1 MGRVVHHSRAP
12 RAHDDIRGGDDRAGP
27 PRPATRARAGGAL
40 SARRAS
46 SLARGAARASA
57 AGMPSAADGPS
68 SPPSSPR
75 LAVAVGAAVAR
86 VGTPARP
93 GAAGPATRGG
103 PARAIAHAPRL
114 RAVAFASGPGARVE
128 VASTEDPARA
138 PLVVSASE
146 ALGEDGRDASVTH
159 VAWVDDHDDDREHD
173 FDRDDADDRAA
184 PASSRPSTRA
194 RSSTLAFASST
205 RVALVRVERTPDGAL
220 AAGTPSEHPDA
231 RAPTS
236 SAAAA
241 PAAGNNVRALAA
253 IRVRYHSPP
262 PPPPRRLAEGTQR
275 RKNKWASLAVL
286 TPTTLR
292 VVSFAA
298 ESPADTFRLSARLDA
313 PARRGRVR
321 RRRRARPRPGDA
333 RAAAAAAAAATVAVA
348 VALRSNEVV
357 LARWVVRADDP
368 GSAWA
373 PSALRRVPIDAPGP
387 LRAVCAEGDVAFVAA
402 DARVAVPGAEEEG
415 AGGLFGTRV
424 REPVNAAFGG
434 GVTEY
439 QRGVAE
445 PAKTEAEPAK
455 TSAFFAR
462 EGGEGG
468 DAEVFAGSA
477 ADPGAASFVLR
488 PTSSS
493 DDEARRL
500 LILPELRGAAG
511 ERSVREREREPDAAT
526 SHAATVRAVRW
537 LIGEAE
543 GLEGD
548 SVERGDDERAFSFS
562 AEKENAGFAASAGGS
577 VVVSPPVALPRGVS
591 RPAVLAPLLPP
602 TKNKNAAARGSNRRR
617 RRLAVAD
624 AAENGRGFT
633 TVAFVAADFEIAGG
647 EGGER
652 APPTL
657 RALGAATVPSPAE
670 ILAVAP
676 GAIEEERGDEGS
688 GAAWR
693 AWALAR
699 DVRGE
704 ERRRGPVIF
713 FGDADARRGGVPG
726 RPDDAVRAAPLT
738 FRVEEE
744 DEEPTRRDVSSTRR
758 VGAGGDGEG
767 GEKSSSAAAAAAAA
781 KENENPSGRSLVVAP
796 AALAALEAA
805 GVRVGVPRGEAA
817 SAPPPPESAPPRSA
831 GSPSLVAS
839 PGCSSP
845 GGGAR
850 ALRRRDAGAAR
861 FDDVASLPR
870 RAVAAPAP
878 APVLRVPGTNR
889 AAARAGRRGG
899 FPPPPPNAAAA
910 AASPPTTRPPSRAS
924 RGLFVRSG
932 TRWTRAWTGSRR
944 RCSDRS
950 EG

>member
-1 MGRVVHHSRAP
+1 
-12 RAHDDIRGGDDRAGP
+12 
-27 PRPATRARAGGAL
+27 
-40 SARRAS
+40 
-46 SLARGAARASA
+46 
-57 AGMPSAADGPS
+57 MPSAADGPS

-93 GAAGPATRGG
+93 GAAGLATRGG

-146 ALGEDGRDASVTH
+146 ALGEDGRDASVLH

-173 FDRDDADDRAA
+173 FDRDDADNRAA
-184 PASSRPSTRA
+184 PTSSRPSTRA

-231 RAPTS
+231 RAPAS

-241 PAAGNNVRALAA
+241 GAGNNVRALAA

-262 PPPPRRLAEGTQR
+262 PPPPPPPRRLAEGTQR
-275 RKNKWASLAVL
+275 RKKKWASLAVL

-298 ESPADTFRLSARLDA
+298 ECPADTFRLSARLDA
-313 PARRGRVR
+313 PSDAGAFV
-321 RRRRARPRPGDA
+321 AVAALDLDPGP
-333 RAAAAAAAAATVAVA
+333 RAAAAAAAVAAVA

-357 LARWVVRADDP
+357 LARWMVRGDDP

-373 PSALRRVPIDAPGP
+373 PSALRRVLIDAPGP
-387 LRAVCAEGDVAFVAA
+387 LRAVCADGDVAFVAA

-424 REPVNAAFGG
+424 REPVNAAFRG
-434 GVTEY
+434 GVTELPS
-439 QRGVAE
+439 GVAE
-445 PAKTEAEPAK
+445 PAKTEAEPAEA
-455 TSAFFAR
+455 SAFAR
-462 EGGEGG
+462 EG
-468 DAEVFAGSA
+468 SA
-477 ADPGAASFVLR
+477 TDPNADASFVLR
-488 PTSSS
+488 PTLSS
-493 DDEARRL
+493 DDDARRL
-500 LILPELRGAAG
+500 LILPELRGVAG

-548 SVERGDDERAFSFS
+548 AVERGDDESVAFSFSFS
-562 AEKENAGFAASAGGS
+562 AEKENAGAATAGFAASAGGS

-602 TKNKNAAARGSNRRR
+602 TTNKNAAARGSNRRR

-676 GAIEEERGDEGS
+676 GAIEEGRGDEGS

-699 DVRGE
+699 DVPGE
-704 ERRRGPVIF
+704 ERRRRPVIF

-744 DEEPTRRDVSSTRR
+744 DEEPTRRDASSTRR
-758 VGAGGDGEG
+758 VGAGGGGGG
-767 GEKSSSAAAAAAAA
+767 GEKSSAAAAAAAAA

-817 SAPPPPESAPPRSA
+817 SAPPPPESEPESEPPRSA

-850 ALRRRDAGAAR
+850 SRFAAATPEPPGSTPSRHYLGAP
-861 FDDVASLPR
+861 SPR
-870 RAVAAPAP
+870 PPPRPFCGYPGLTAPP
-878 APVLRVPGTNR
+878 PER
-889 AAARAGRRGG
+889 AAAEDS
-899 FPPPPPNAAAA
+899 PPPPPNAAAA
-910 AASPPTTRPPSRAS
+910 ASAADDAPSVASLAR
-924 RGLFVRSG
+924 LVRSLG
-932 TRWTRAWTGSRR
+932 DAVDARMDRIEAAVQRQERRLRALEAGAEERGETSR
-944 RCSDRS
+944 
-950 EG
+950 

>member
-1 MGRVVHHSRAP
+1 M
-12 RAHDDIRGGDDRAGP
+12 
-27 PRPATRARAGGAL
+27 
-40 SARRAS
+40 
-46 SLARGAARASA
+46 
-57 AGMPSAADGPS
+57 
-68 SPPSSPR
+68 
-75 LAVAVGAAVAR
+75 
-86 VGTPARP
+86 
-93 GAAGPATRGG
+93 
-103 PARAIAHAPRL
+103 
-114 RAVAFASGPGARVE
+114 
-128 VASTEDPARA
+128 
-138 PLVVSASE
+138 
-146 ALGEDGRDASVTH
+146 
-159 VAWVDDHDDDREHD
+159 
-173 FDRDDADDRAA
+173 
-184 PASSRPSTRA
+184 
-194 RSSTLAFASST
+194 
-205 RVALVRVERTPDGAL
+205 
-220 AAGTPSEHPDA
+220 
-231 RAPTS
+231 
-236 SAAAA
+236 
-241 PAAGNNVRALAA
+241 
-253 IRVRYHSPP
+253 
-262 PPPPRRLAEGTQR
+262 
-275 RKNKWASLAVL
+275 
-286 TPTTLR
+286 
-292 VVSFAA
+292 
-298 ESPADTFRLSARLDA
+298 
-313 PARRGRVR
+313 
-321 RRRRARPRPGDA
+321 
-333 RAAAAAAAAATVAVA
+333 
-348 VALRSNEVV
+348 
-357 LARWVVRADDP
+357 
-368 GSAWA
+368 
-373 PSALRRVPIDAPGP
+373 
-387 LRAVCAEGDVAFVAA
+387 
-402 DARVAVPGAEEEG
+402 PGAEEEG

-477 ADPGAASFVLR
+477 ADPNAASFVLR

-699 DVRGE
+699 DVPGE

-758 VGAGGDGEG
+758 VGAGGTERA

-845 GGGAR
+845 GGWSAF

-910 AASPPTTRPPSRAS
+910 AASAADDAPSVAS
-924 RGLFVRSG
+924 LARLVRSLG
-932 TRWTRAWTGSRR
+932 DAVDARAWTGSRR

>member
-1 MGRVVHHSRAP
+1 M
-12 RAHDDIRGGDDRAGP
+12 
-27 PRPATRARAGGAL
+27 
-40 SARRAS
+40 
-46 SLARGAARASA
+46 
-57 AGMPSAADGPS
+57 
-68 SPPSSPR
+68 
-75 LAVAVGAAVAR
+75 
-86 VGTPARP
+86 
-93 GAAGPATRGG
+93 
-103 PARAIAHAPRL
+103 
-114 RAVAFASGPGARVE
+114 
-128 VASTEDPARA
+128 
-138 PLVVSASE
+138 
-146 ALGEDGRDASVTH
+146 
-159 VAWVDDHDDDREHD
+159 
-173 FDRDDADDRAA
+173 
-184 PASSRPSTRA
+184 
-194 RSSTLAFASST
+194 
-205 RVALVRVERTPDGAL
+205 
-220 AAGTPSEHPDA
+220 
-231 RAPTS
+231 
-236 SAAAA
+236 
-241 PAAGNNVRALAA
+241 
-253 IRVRYHSPP
+253 
-262 PPPPRRLAEGTQR
+262 
-275 RKNKWASLAVL
+275 
-286 TPTTLR
+286 
-292 VVSFAA
+292 
-298 ESPADTFRLSARLDA
+298 
-313 PARRGRVR
+313 
-321 RRRRARPRPGDA
+321 
-333 RAAAAAAAAATVAVA
+333 
-348 VALRSNEVV
+348 
-357 LARWVVRADDP
+357 
-368 GSAWA
+368 
-373 PSALRRVPIDAPGP
+373 
-387 LRAVCAEGDVAFVAA
+387 CAEGDVAFVAA

-439 QRGVAE
+439 PRGVAE

-477 ADPGAASFVLR
+477 ADPNAASFVLR
-488 PTSSS
+488 PMSSS

-602 TKNKNAAARGSNRRR
+602 TKTKNAAARGSNRRR
-617 RRLAVAD
+617 HRLAVAD

-699 DVRGE
+699 DVPGE
-704 ERRRGPVIF
+704 ERRRRPVIF

-726 RPDDAVRAAPLT
+726 HPDDAVRAAPLT

-845 GGGAR
+845 GGGALSR
-850 ALRRRDAGAAR
+850 FAAATPEPPVSTTSRHHPARRRRAR
-861 FDDVASLPR
+861 PR
-870 RAVAAPAP
+870 ARSA
-878 APVLRVPGTNR
+878 VPGLTAPPPER
-889 AAARAGRRGG
+889 AAAG
-899 FPPPPPNAAAA
+899 FPRPLRTPPPPPLRR
-910 AASPPTTRPPSRAS
+910 RPPSVASLARLVRSLGDAVDARMDRIEAAVQRQERRLRALEAGAEEARGAEATAS
-924 RGLFVRSG
+924 RLDE
-932 TRWTRAWTGSRR
+932 RR
-944 RCSDRS
+944 VK
-950 EG
+950 